1 MKTLKYNGIEH
12 EIGQSNNAFVFPGL
26 GLGSIVTESKIITKG
41 MFVASA
47 DAIAEMVDHDKPG
60 AGLLPS
66 IDKLQEVSIKV
77 AIEVAKGN

>member
-1 MKTLKYNGIEH
+1 
-12 EIGQSNNAFVFPGL
+12 
-26 GLGSIVTESKIITKG
+26 

-77 AIEVAKGN
+77 AIEVAKAAIKDGVARKHLKTLNKL

>member
-1 MKTLKYNGIEH
+1 
-12 EIGQSNNAFVFPGL
+12 
-26 GLGSIVTESKIITKG
+26 

-77 AIEVAKGN
+77 AIEVAKAAIKDGVARRTPDDIEQAVKDAMWIPEYKKIVRA